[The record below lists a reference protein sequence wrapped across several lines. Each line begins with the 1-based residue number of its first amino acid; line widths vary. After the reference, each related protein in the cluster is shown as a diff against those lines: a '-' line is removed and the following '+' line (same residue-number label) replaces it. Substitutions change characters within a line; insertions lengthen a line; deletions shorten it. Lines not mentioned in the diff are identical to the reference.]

1 MRKIMIAFII
11 AFVMCVCGLVLSLF
25 FESCT
30 KKYNESFRKDI
41 IGNWVCIGHDKEQER
56 MAFCIITFK
65 EFQSVQM
72 FIGKDTYFGS
82 YEWKRNK
89 VECDF
94 VNGEEKAVFDV
105 KDVYVGKVVN
115 GVKEWKML
123 FDLYLDDEF
132 YMEFECI
139 KSEI

>member
-1 MRKIMIAFII
+1 MKKIFIALII
-11 AFVMCVCGLVLSLF
+11 ALAMFVSGLVVSLLF
-25 FESCT
+25 SSCNDCAGT
-30 KKYNESFRKDI
+30 SFRKDI
-41 IGNWVCIGHDKEQER
+41 IGNWACIGHDKEQER
-56 MAFCIITFK
+56 MAFCIITLK

-82 YEWKRNK
+82 YEWKGNK

-105 KDVYVGKVVN
+105 KDIYVGKVVN

-132 YMEFECI
+132 YMEFECM